1 MRSTSLREQALW
13 RFNQAR
19 FCVEQGLL
27 ELALPLLKTLDDQL
41 TRQGVDEWEPQV
53 SKRVLELLLRCHQQG
68 EASEDGRRCIGMLH
82 ARLCKLDL
90 ALAFDLTTH

>member
-1 MRSTSLREQALW
+1 MEKVTEKQ
-13 RFNQAR
+13 
-19 FCVEQGLL
+19 QGLL
-27 ELALPLLKTLDDQL
+27 ELALPLLKTLDVQL

-68 EASEDGRRCIGMLH
+68 EASEDRRRCIGMLH